1 MVSMLLASALTNA
14 GIHHRSLATPPPS
27 LRSVNVSL
35 SFSTRAVDSYVVV
48 IQTLPTIGNRV
59 STTAPQARSRS
70 MLAAELM
77 GSVYWKLLIKL
88 ENQQFDVF
96 GPKPTRLNKGQKLLL
111 ILRTWW
117 RFASGTMSANYGT

>member
-59 STTAPQARSRS
+59 ATTGPRARSLS
-70 MLAAELM
+70 MPPA
-77 GSVYWKLLIKL
+77 GSRK
-88 ENQQFDVF
+88 N
-96 GPKPTRLNKGQKLLL
+96 
-111 ILRTWW
+111 
-117 RFASGTMSANYGT
+117 A